1 MPAPFLG
8 PSEAARCL
16 GISVKALRLYEQ
28 RGLLKPSRTMS
39 GWRAYGAD
47 DMTRASDIVTL
58 RALGLS
64 LAEVGEIV
72 HSGDAAA
79 LSRALAAHQSNLEE
93 QAHRLSN
100 QIVRVRGLRAELEMG
115 RMPGA
120 DDLAGLMQPRRP
132 AVAFDLPWPWGG
144 ERFELTDIKPL
155 TFIVGPLFSG
165 KTRLARALAAA
176 LPGGVFVGLE
186 RSYDDGAA
194 DPALKAC
201 VDRTLGWLTGEGAT
215 VSPALMGLVEALEA
229 AEPGAF
235 VVDMVEHGLDQST
248 QEALIAHLRRRGSEM
263 RPLFLLTRSN
273 AILDLAAVGSNETII
288 LCPANHSP
296 PSLVQPYPGAP
307 GHEAV
312 ATCLGSPEV
321 RARTE
326 GVIAIRTPV

>member
-100 QIVRVRGLRAELEMG
+100 QIVRVRGLRS
-115 RMPGA
+115 RW
-120 DDLAGLMQPRRP
+120 AGC
-132 AVAFDLPWPWGG
+132 
-144 ERFELTDIKPL
+144 
-155 TFIVGPLFSG
+155 
-165 KTRLARALAAA
+165 RA
-176 LPGGVFVGLE
+176 P
-186 RSYDDGAA
+186 
-194 DPALKAC
+194 
-201 VDRTLGWLTGEGAT
+201 
-215 VSPALMGLVEALEA
+215 
-229 AEPGAF
+229 
-235 VVDMVEHGLDQST
+235 
-248 QEALIAHLRRRGSEM
+248 
-263 RPLFLLTRSN
+263 
-273 AILDLAAVGSNETII
+273 TI
-288 LCPANHSP
+288 S
-296 PSLVQPYPGAP
+296 QD
-307 GHEAV
+307 
-312 ATCLGSPEV
+312 
-321 RARTE
+321 
-326 GVIAIRTPV
+326 